1 MFLFKGL
8 FLIIKKLSFNSNTNF
23 LFTLV
28 NTLKLS
34 KDVDGYKVTSDH

>member
-8 FLIIKKLSFNSNTNF
+8 FLIIKKLSFNSNANF